1 MTTELVGF
9 EDAVGR
15 QRSERDEV
23 TLFPARGMRALLD
36 CDPEA
41 MALGGV
47 LPWGWHWLYFKPVVP
62 QSELDE
68 DGHPRRAGGFLPGGP
83 LGRRMWAGGVLRF
96 FEPLRLGDAVER
108 VSTIK
113 SVTAKAGRSGKL
125 VFVTVGHRV
134 SGPSGLAC
142 DEDQQLVYLG
152 AFGGSGSS
160 GGTPPKG
167 TPLDGEPEWEETF
180 LPTSTA
186 LFRFSAFTFNGHR
199 IHYDHPYATEREGY
213 RGLVVH
219 GPLLALLLLDA
230 GIRHTPER
238 VPGVLTYRALAPA
251 FADEPVTLVGK
262 AEGPDGT
269 IHLHAL
275 DRDGAVVTRADLE
288 WRP

>member
-1 MTTELVGF
+1 MTDESVDF

-68 DGHPRRAGGFLPGGP
+68 DGHPRRTGGFLPGGP

-108 VSTIK
+108 ETTIK
-113 SVTAKAGRSGKL
+113 SVTEKAGRSGKL

-142 DEDQQLVYLG
+142 DEDQQLVYRG
-152 AFGGSGSS
+152 ASGGSGSS

-186 LFRFSAFTFNGHR
+186 LFRFSAFTFNSHR

-238 VPGVLTYRALAPA
+238 VAGVLTYRALAPA

-262 AEGPDGT
+262 AEGPDGAL
-269 IHLHAL
+269 HLHAL
-275 DRDGAVVTRADLE
+275 DRDGAVVTRAELE

>member
-1 MTTELVGF
+1 MTTESVGF

-15 QRSERDEV
+15 QRSERDEM

-36 CDPEA
+36 CDPEE

-68 DGHPRRAGGFLPGGP
+68 DGHPRRTGGFLPGGP

-113 SVTAKAGRSGKL
+113 SVTEKAGWSGKL

-142 DEDQQLVYLG
+142 DEDQQLVYRG
-152 AFGGSGSS
+152 ASGGSGSS

-167 TPLDGEPEWEETF
+167 TPLDGEPEWEGDVSAHEHRP
-180 LPTSTA
+180 LP
-186 LFRFSAFTFNGHR
+186 LFGVHVQRPPHPLRPSLRHR
-199 IHYDHPYATEREGY
+199 AR
-213 RGLVVH
+213 
-219 GPLLALLLLDA
+219 
-230 GIRHTPER
+230 R
-238 VPGVLTYRALAPA
+238 VPGAGRARTASRAPPPRCRDPPHA
-251 FADEPVTLVGK
+251 RA
-262 AEGPDGT
+262 GPRR
-269 IHLHAL
+269 L
-275 DRDGAVVTRADLE
+275 DVPGPRAGL
-288 WRP
+288 R